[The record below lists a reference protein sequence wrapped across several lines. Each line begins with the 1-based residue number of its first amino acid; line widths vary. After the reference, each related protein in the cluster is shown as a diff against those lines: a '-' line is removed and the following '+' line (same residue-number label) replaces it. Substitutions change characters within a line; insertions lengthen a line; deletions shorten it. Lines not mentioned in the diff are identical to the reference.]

1 MKEINTVKELM
12 KDEELAKFVTED
24 LEDFDEESKVTYEVW
39 ALGYDSNDKITDA
52 EMLLGEFSD
61 PDQAVEKAKETT
73 IADVVHKAAE
83 EDANNDL
90 EVDVVRL
97 SIEVE
102 TVVDD
107 GEEGTMNVGTIYK
120 RELWIDGEYGDE
132 DCVEENDVDPIVDIT
147 AKDYT
152 LDEDGNLTISCE
164 VLKNYNKNDYV
175 RIHFVDEAES
185 GSFTYKIISKTT
197 ANKFVCEFIY

>member
-83 EDANNDL
+83 EDTNSDL
-90 EVDVVRL
+90 EVDVARL

-107 GEEGTMNVGTIYK
+107 GEDGTMNVGTIY
-120 RELWIDGEYGDE
+120 RRDLWIDGEYGDE
-132 DCVEENDVDPIVDIT
+132 DCVEENDVDPIVDLT

-175 RIHFVDEAES
+175 RIHFADEAES